1 MNNVDL
7 NVFPC
12 ISLSFPGQGRGSAAG
27 LSGAGGCVGESG
39 GPVSFLWDRG
49 PDRQTLLQHEGLPP
63 HLLELPPSPR
73 SPRSWWASVAKA
85 TVTSCPPRPLVT
97 ALSGFGV
104 WPISQLGFVLSSSV
118 AIALLLSS
126 GPPAALVYPTSSKRL
141 LMHGVLDYVR
151 EYSGPSL
158 SLFISFSPPT
168 ALCAKTPVGQQ
179 RETSAC
185 LP

>member
-1 MNNVDL
+1 MMLIL
-7 NVFPC
+7 NVSP
-12 ISLSFPGQGRGSAAG
+12 SLSCPGQGRGSAAG
-27 LSGAGGCVGESG
+27 LPGAGGCVGESG

-63 HLLELPPSPR
+63 HLLELPTSPR

-151 EYSGPSL
+151 E
-158 SLFISFSPPT
+158 
-168 ALCAKTPVGQQ
+168 
-179 RETSAC
+179 
-185 LP
+185 